1 MFLPNVGGLTDRK
14 LHTASSLPLFF
25 LLSLYGHVNLLL
37 HVRMGTLIFLRG
49 LSILLLGK
57 SCQCPHTKVTLTY
70 ILASGC
76 IGFPIVN
83 WVFLWLESVS
93 ATTLW
98 DPYGTDRGSNSI
110 SIPQHWARAGALQTH
125 FAWYEAVFSFIPFPF
140 KKKNPPFNGSH
151 FPCQEFVLCDELA
164 HRLPDCKWLISY
176 LWLHKFGKVTW
187 KLGPLTKI
195 YDFLHPCPCGP
206 IHT

>member
-76 IGFPIVN
+76 IGFPIVT
-83 WVFLWLESVS
+83 ESFCGLS
-93 ATTLW
+93 LSLQPPHEILMAE
-98 DPYGTDRGSNSI
+98 I
-110 SIPQHWARAGALQTH
+110 EALTP
-125 FAWYEAVFSFIPFPF
+125 SPFPNTEPGQKLYKHILLDMKLF
-140 KKKNPPFNGSH
+140 SPLFPFPSKKKIHLSMVLIFPAKSLFSVMNLLTDYQTVNG
-151 FPCQEFVLCDELA
+151 
-164 HRLPDCKWLISY
+164 
-176 LWLHKFGKVTW
+176 
-187 KLGPLTKI
+187 
-195 YDFLHPCPCGP
+195 
-206 IHT
+206 